1 MEQSADLQTMKS
13 FSRRR
18 RHSKYPQKRTLFLM
32 KSKPRERDLKTGGN
46 VYEENQTKL
55 KPKQKEKSKKTK
67 NLALVVSNR
76 FLRREG
82 RKNKKSVC
90 VCVSLCL
97 SQPTQQQRTKQNKN
111 TKTRPK
117 L

>member
-90 VCVSLCL
+90 VCVSL
-97 SQPTQQQRTKQNKN
+97 SVSRNQHNNKEPN
-111 TKTRPK
+111 KTKT
-117 L
+117 